1 MANSKQLFSKII
13 GKVNSARVIRELCA
27 DVNPKTIESFRL
39 LCAAEKKF
47 GLSGIP
53 SHHYGSSFQR
63 GISGSKGRHVIPG
76 FMSQGEVFT
85 RGYASGGE
93 AVQKVKEESLK
104 HAGRGVRS
112 VANAGRSSSASEFQ
126 EIMADYV
133 HQEMTRTWIL
143 VLMRLFL
150 IIAIKDV
157 FVSLV
162 FSDTKDEASNVD

>member
-1 MANSKQLFSKII
+1 MI
-13 GKVNSARVIRELCA
+13 GKMNNARVVRELCA
-27 DVNPKTIESFRL
+27 DVTPKTTESFRA
-39 LCAAEKKF
+39 LCTAEKKA

-53 SHHYGSSFQR
+53 LHHYGSSFHR
-63 GISGSKGRHVIPG
+63 GIPGVKCHQLIPG

-93 AVQKVKEESLK
+93 AIQKVKEEGLK
-104 HAGRGVRS
+104 NTGCAVRS

-133 HQEMTRTWIL
+133 HQEMTRTWVL
-143 VLMRLFL
+143 VLMRLFM

-162 FSDTKDEASNVD
+162 FSDSKDEASNID